1 MLDLSMKNLLARGGI
16 EFLAV
21 FIGIVLSLWVD
32 DWRGDR
38 ELRHRLEEDYKKIHI
53 EVKAD
58 IVNIDSIISSNQ
70 NHIENE
76 EYLLSVIN
84 KKEKF
89 HFDKVVNSIATI
101 TSPTFFGNNA
111 AYSSS
116 VASGRFNTASHNQL
130 SNQISN
136 LYEHYYKRLILNGD
150 LLDQRA
156 VDFNRDYSIK
166 FYRPIY
172 NQNNIDTVS
181 LKTYFYSKNFHNGLL
196 RNHHFRKVNYMKRL
210 FQTREQMVKV
220 DNHLNNHF
228 YN

>member
-1 MLDLSMKNLLARGGI
+1 MKNLLARGGI

-70 NHIENE
+70 NHVENE

-111 AYSSS
+111 AY
-116 VASGRFNTASHNQL
+116 
-130 SNQISN
+130 
-136 LYEHYYKRLILNGD
+136 
-150 LLDQRA
+150 
-156 VDFNRDYSIK
+156 
-166 FYRPIY
+166 
-172 NQNNIDTVS
+172 
-181 LKTYFYSKNFHNGLL
+181 
-196 RNHHFRKVNYMKRL
+196 
-210 FQTREQMVKV
+210 
-220 DNHLNNHF
+220 
-228 YN
+228 